1 MKIYNY
7 VMHREENRGYEV
19 VKNGRVEESE
29 ERFFEKYDDKLQ
41 LAVEYPKGNRGELR
55 IKED

>member
-19 VKNGRVEESE
+19 VKNGLVEESE

>member
-1 MKIYNY
+1 
-7 VMHREENRGYEV
+7 MHREENRGYEV
-19 VKNGRVEESE
+19 VKNGLVEESE